1 MLGFTLGLDR
11 VRPGYAVDECAVHC
25 SCEYPATG
33 PVEEHQRQPLDENG
47 DLATQA
53 FTPLVTCLLDRK
65 PLFGAVF
72 FVSAIPA
79 TLPPRTVITG
89 DSVLQS
95 KDRR

>member
-1 MLGFTLGLDR
+1 
-11 VRPGYAVDECAVHC
+11 
-25 SCEYPATG
+25 
-33 PVEEHQRQPLDENG
+33 
-47 DLATQA
+47 
-53 FTPLVTCLLDRK
+53 LDRK

-95 KDRR
+95 TDRR